1 MGDLAQQLALELRA
15 LARDKAVL
23 VTIVGGIVFYALLYP
38 QPYLNDRP
46 VEQSVA
52 VVDLDRCPRRR
63 ADAPTAARVH
73 ASTPRR

>member
-52 VVDLDRCPRRR
+52 VVDLDR
-63 ADAPTAARVH
+63 TAKSRQL
-73 ASTPRR
+73 TR

>member
-38 QPYLNDRP
+38 QPYLQHTLLSN
-46 VEQSVA
+46 
-52 VVDLDRCPRRR
+52 
-63 ADAPTAARVH
+63 H
-73 ASTPRR
+73 